1 MEVEEF
7 KNKVRNL
14 LGKLKVMTIVG
25 EKEKID
31 FLTEIIEKNID
42 EKSIDELN
50 EKFEK
55 YATELLIKQ
64 DNLIKEDDFEYLKNI
79 AEILRNQ
86 KIRIEDGVYLENPV
100 FKVTIDDVK
109 EKCIFYFLTKDG
121 AEEFID
127 NNKILTQNLHTDKIN
142 TALENERRKEKI
154 FKVEKNK
161 NLELEKLIEIIKR
174 NF

>member
-64 DNLIKEDDFEYLKNI
+64 DNLIKEDDFE
-79 AEILRNQ
+79 
-86 KIRIEDGVYLENPV
+86 
-100 FKVTIDDVK
+100 
-109 EKCIFYFLTKDG
+109 
-121 AEEFID
+121 
-127 NNKILTQNLHTDKIN
+127 
-142 TALENERRKEKI
+142 
-154 FKVEKNK
+154 
-161 NLELEKLIEIIKR
+161 
-174 NF
+174 